1 MTLAGR
7 RGAITG
13 GSGGIGAATARAAAG
28 RGASVVLIGRTE
40 TRLKEVAADLG
51 PAASYLVADVD
62 DGEALADALEQAGP
76 LDHLVTAAAGG
87 VAGPFTEVPEDAVR
101 ALFETKFWGQYR
113 ALRAALPRLA
123 PDGSVLLFSGFLY
136 RKPAAGLSAFAA
148 VNGAIEGLVKALAI
162 EAAPVRVNALSPG
175 RIDTLGGGEPMPADA
190 RREYVAMAGR
200 EATLG
205 RIGTADEAA
214 HAAVFLLE
222 SAYTTGV
229 TLDVDGGLR

>member
-1 MTLAGR
+1 MTLAGKR
-7 RGAITG
+7 VAITG
-13 GSGGIGAATARAAAG
+13 GSGGIGAATAGAVID
-28 RGASVVLIGRTE
+28 RGGSVVLIGRTE
-40 TRLKEVAADLG
+40 TRLKAAAADLG
-51 PAASYLVADVD
+51 PSASYLVADVS
-62 DGEALADALEQAGP
+62 DGDALDGALAQAGP

-87 VAGPFTEVPEDAVR
+87 VAGPFVELPEDAVR
-101 ALFETKFWGQYR
+101 DLFETKFWGQYR
-113 ALRAALPRLA
+113 AVRAALPQLA

-148 VNGAIEGLVKALAI
+148 VNGAIEGLVKVLAV

-205 RIGTADEAA
+205 RIGTAEEVA

-222 SAYTTGV
+222 SSYTTGV